1 MLSTRIFAAT
11 TAGFFGWLPEVQRY
25 DRASKMLVSTLI
37 AAATFEV
44 AYFSFQAALRQAS
57 HYNASDP
64 LQWEP
69 ALLNLPSSG
78 V

>member
-11 TAGFFGWLPEVQRY
+11 TAGFFGWLPEVQRH

-44 AYFSFQAALRQAS
+44 AYISFQAALGQAP

-64 LQWEP
+64 LHWEP
-69 ALLNLPSSG
+69 ALLNLRSSG